1 MTVYVLIYD
10 VDHGSREDC
19 NIFYSPIEVFSD
31 ARTRQDRI
39 DFITSK
45 NPDIGCRTEDLDF
58 TTDVTFTWESSIFG
72 WDDEDEED
80 DDEEDDDDSDV
91 GNTPT
96 VNIWRYAPPT
106 DPSGYCFY
114 ACQAPDMFGDEDDEL
129 VTMVSI
135 TPIDYFEQTG
145 NMYDQHSEVE
155 LPDGFDEVMEGQFV
169 YDGTVDEAKAALLSL
184 GMVENPAFSKMIQ
197 DYMDKC
203 NEDNDEFAEGSYALT
218 LLEELENELGHKEEN
233 NGIEFSDDFMNLS
246 LADFL
251 DALSD
256 KFENDEKEKESLV
269 VKEPELTP
277 QDCYYYAEKIENPW
291 GGEEEAVAVWVI
303 PQDKFDGITA
313 EFVEL
318 PYGMVPVVM
327 TEQPIAGG
335 YYHRGTVQEAQQIM
349 NRYGFFEV
357 PQLGK
362 FCPKSE

>member
-31 ARTRQDRI
+31 AKTRQARI
-39 DFITSK
+39 QKLTDL
-45 NPDIGCRTEDLDF
+45 NEDIGWREEDLELHDNADF
-58 TTDVTFTWESSIFG
+58 EISEHYQPYA
-72 WDDEDEED
+72 DEDEED

-96 VNIWRYAPPT
+96 VNIWRYVPPT

-129 VTMVSI
+129 VTTVSI

-184 GMVENPAFSKMIQ
+184 GMVENPAFCKMIQ

-218 LLEELENELGHKEEN
+218 LLEELTDEVNQEEEN
-233 NGIEFSDDFMNLS
+233 TGIEFSDDFMNLS
-246 LADFL
+246 LGEFL
-251 DALSD
+251 DALAD
-256 KFENDEKEKESLV
+256 KFDADEKEKESLL
-269 VKEPELTP
+269 VKEPELKP
-277 QDCYYYAEKIENPW
+277 EDCYYCAMTIDNPW
-291 GGEEEAVAVWVI
+291 DGEEDASMVLVI
-303 PQDKFDGITA
+303 PKDKFDGIKEPTP
-313 EFVEL
+313 VDI
-318 PYGMVPVVM
+318 PYGLVPVVM
-327 TEQPIAGG
+327 TESHSGV
-335 YYHRGTVQEAQQIM
+335 YLYRGVPDDAKEIM
-349 NRYGFFEV
+349 NRYGFVESSDF
-357 PQLGK
+357 QK
-362 FCPKSE
+362 FCEDME

>member
-19 NIFYSPIEVFSD
+19 NIFYSPIEVFSTAA
-31 ARTRQDRI
+31 ARQARI
-39 DFITSK
+39 QKLTDL
-45 NPDIGCRTEDLDF
+45 NEDIGWREEDLELHDNADF
-58 TTDVTFTWESSIFG
+58 EISEHYHPYE
-72 WDDEDEED
+72 DDEDE
-80 DDEEDDDDSDV
+80 DDEEEDEDSDV

-96 VNIWRYAPPT
+96 VNIRRYVPPT

-114 ACQAPDMFGDEDDEL
+114 AYQAPDMFGDEFDEL
-129 VTMVSI
+129 VTTVSI

-145 NMYDQHSEVE
+145 NMYDHSEVE
-155 LPDGFDEVMEGQFV
+155 LPDGFDEVMEGHFV

-203 NEDNDEFAEGSYALT
+203 NEDNDEFAEGSDALT
-218 LLEELENELGHKEEN
+218 LLEELAKKVSEKEQDT
-233 NGIEFSDDFMNLS
+233 GVDFSDDFMNLS
-246 LADFL
+246 LDDFL
-251 DALSD
+251 DALAN
-256 KFENDEKEKESLV
+256 KIENDEKEKESLI
-269 VKEPELTP
+269 VKEKELTP

-327 TEQPIAGG
+327 TEQSVAGG